1 MHMLQGRCD
10 FRTALFRRFR
20 PHILSQFIP
29 LRLSLRRTYPFQHST
44 ARFFRAPRLA
54 PAPRARASHPRPA
67 PAPRAR
73 ASRPRPAPAPRTR
86 APHPRP
92 APAPRA
98 RAPRPRLAPAPR
110 TRAPRPR
117 LRARAPRPRLA
128 PAPRTRAPRPR
139 LAPAPRARAS
149 HPRPAPAPAPR
160 THARARARTHAR
172 APRPA
177 SRAPHITAPNFH
189 KPPPQCLASIVKAQ
203 EAGPIS
209 PRFRKR
215 FVLCA
220 KKLTP
225 AYRLKRAC
233 IAPLFSCAPDELH
246 AFPALLMNQNAGCP
260 CAEALRV

>member
-1 MHMLQGRCD
+1 MHMLQWRCD

-44 ARFFRAPRLA
+44 ARFFRAPR
-54 PAPRARASHPRPA
+54 PAPA
-67 PAPRAR
+67 PAPRA
-73 ASRPRPAPAPRTR
+73 
-86 APHPRP
+86 
-92 APAPRA
+92 
-98 RAPRPRLAPAPR
+98 PRLAPAPR
-110 TRAPRPR
+110 TC
-117 LRARAPRPRLA
+117 
-128 PAPRTRAPRPR
+128 
-139 LAPAPRARAS
+139 
-149 HPRPAPAPAPR
+149 
-160 THARARARTHAR
+160 
-172 APRPA
+172 
-177 SRAPHITAPNFH
+177 APHITAPNFH
-189 KPPPQCLASIVKAQ
+189 KPPPQCLVSIVKAQ

-246 AFPALLMNQNAGCP
+246 AFPVLLMNQNAGCP

>member
-67 PAPRAR
+67 PAP
-73 ASRPRPAPAPRTR
+73 APRAPR
-86 APHPRP
+86 LRPHPRP
-92 APAPRA
+92 AP
-98 RAPRPRLAPAPR
+98 
-110 TRAPRPR
+110 
-117 LRARAPRPRLA
+117 
-128 PAPRTRAPRPR
+128 
-139 LAPAPRARAS
+139 
-149 HPRPAPAPAPR
+149 
-160 THARARARTHAR
+160 HACAC

-177 SRAPHITAPNFH
+177 TAPNFH
-189 KPPPQCLASIVKAQ
+189 KPPPQCLVSIVKAQ

-233 IAPLFSCAPDELH
+233 IAPLFSCAPDALH

>member
-44 ARFFRAPRLA
+44 ARFFRA
-54 PAPRARASHPRPA
+54 
-67 PAPRAR
+67 
-73 ASRPRPAPAPRTR
+73 
-86 APHPRP
+86 
-92 APAPRA
+92 
-98 RAPRPRLAPAPR
+98 
-110 TRAPRPR
+110 
-117 LRARAPRPRLA
+117 
-128 PAPRTRAPRPR
+128 PR